1 MKHTQ
6 VFKRVPLSRAQIS
19 LCLKL
24 NVLGCLAVGDLCS
37 RPRMD
42 ETQGKLF
49 KGAMSRPRMRVQSR
63 NSLKNLASIFQSRR
77 GERIRN
83 FIGKYLCHPWVVY
96 SFDSCYKSSD
106 CCRVFTCGFWL
117 VFDVLCVNFRWCC
130 DALWCL
136 LEAVDDLEVVGRD
149 STRAKFWWK
158 KGHRRILLDH
168 RCYFS
173 WAFVKISG
181 GYRGDSAISGR
192 LYSLERRSWRK
203 VSQQRKIRDE
213 RKYGKMALGAMLKLP
228 LL

>member
-1 MKHTQ
+1 
-6 VFKRVPLSRAQIS
+6 
-19 LCLKL
+19 
-24 NVLGCLAVGDLCS
+24 
-37 RPRMD
+37 
-42 ETQGKLF
+42 
-49 KGAMSRPRMRVQSR
+49 MSRPRMRVQSR

-149 STRAKFWWK
+149 STRAKFWLK
-158 KGHRRILLDH
+158 KRPSKDLVRPPLL
-168 RCYFS
+168 F
-173 WAFVKISG
+173 FVGICKDFWRISG
-181 GYRGDSAISGR
+181 WFSDFWPPLFPRTT
-192 LYSLERRSWRK
+192 K
-203 VSQQRKIRDE
+203 
-213 RKYGKMALGAMLKLP
+213 LKASTFR
-228 LL
+228 